1 MADDENK
8 TENSNGETSEAD
20 SSPDKPSG
28 TQPPRPPK
36 AFWWRA
42 LLMIGLVIFLFSTIR
57 DLANGQPS
65 RAGTR
70 APDTADSSVL
80 PLVNGENVTIEEAPS
95 LPPSETI
102 APTPG
107 YYYYPY
113 PSPCVPRPGQGD
125 GTVPAYPSPPK
136 GGYAYP
142 SAPQYP
148 WYPPRYPWYAP
159 YPPMGYG
166 YPPGPGVQ
174 TPNNPY
180 R

>member
-1 MADDENK
+1 MADEENQTD
-8 TENSNGETSEAD
+8 TETPSGARSEAD
-20 SSPDKPSG
+20 SSLGK
-28 TQPPRPPK
+28 PRPPK

-42 LLMIGLVIFLFSTIR
+42 LLMIAVVIFLYSTIR
-57 DLANGQPS
+57 DLADGQQS
-65 RAGTR
+65 RTVTR
-70 APDTADSSVL
+70 DPDTAGGSLL

-95 LPPSETI
+95 LAPSEIIT
-102 APTPG
+102 PTPG

-113 PSPCVPRPGQGD
+113 PPSPCSPRQDTGNG
-125 GTVPAYPSPPK
+125 PAYPSPPPQ

-166 YPPGPGVQ
+166 YPAGPGAPS
-174 TPNNPY
+174 PNNPY